1 MNKFPLNAM
10 THIGPSVEEVE
21 GTLKF
26 LIEVERKDKEANVPL
41 LESVS
46 DEDYQIAIRKA
57 DYWGFMQS
65 ADQHY
70 FMARVLGLHG
80 IFEYSRFCGY
90 QCIEN
95 YLKAYLKYKGVNPKS
110 THKLSEKLLV
120 NCRDIA
126 PASDNFIH
134 SDFILIIIKMYEP
147 FYELP
152 RYPVQ
157 KKRPNQGKYVL
168 SSEDIFILDYFVLKM
183 RQILSI
189 PENTWDILR
198 NGHVNLHHCHEFH
211 PEFYNVF
218 FYRNINFIERKPY

>member
-1 MNKFPLNAM
+1 MNKFPLNVMA
-10 THIGPSVEEVE
+10 HIGPNIKEVEEN
-21 GTLKF
+21 LKF
-26 LIEVERKDKEANVPL
+26 LIEIERKDKNANVPL
-41 LESVS
+41 LENVS
-46 DEDYQIAIRKA
+46 GEDYKNAIKKV
-57 DYWGFMQS
+57 DYWRFMQS

-80 IFEYSRFCGY
+80 IFEYSRFYGY

-95 YLKAYLKYKGVNPKS
+95 YLKAYLKYKGVITKN
-110 THKLSEKLLV
+110 THKLSKVLLV
-120 NCRDIA
+120 ECQDIA
-126 PASDNFIH
+126 PVSDDFIH

-147 FYELP
+147 FYELA

-157 KKRPNQGKYVL
+157 NTRPNQGKYGGG
-168 SSEDIFILDYFVLKM
+168 SEDIFILDYFVLKM

-198 NGHVNLHHCHEFH
+198 NGHVNLHDCHEFH

-218 FYRNINFIERKPY
+218 FFRNINFIEKIY